1 MMDKLIYKYSLHVHL
16 IGVPCSIQNYGSLD
30 SGELAKFMREKDQSV
45 FGATIMSEIDQTM
58 KKHADNLLHVLEGV
72 SARLTQLESRTR
84 NLENSVD
91 GLKVSVENNHGST
104 DGRMRQLDNILR
116 EVCYSSILP
125 FGGIMALFCMHKIR
139 NMLCHC

>member
-1 MMDKLIYKYSLHVHL
+1 MDSTE
-16 IGVPCSIQNYGSLD
+16 P
-30 SGELAKFMREKDQSV
+30 AKVIPEKDRN
-45 FGATIMSEIDQTM
+45 FIDPTIVSEIDQTM

-104 DGRMRQLDNILR
+104 DGKMRQLENILR
-116 EVCYSSILP
+116 EVSYLSIPSFGAIVALKCIWYLVKFDD
-125 FGGIMALFCMHKIR
+125 FGGCGKLMLLVCIRLLQCFVVAKIIF
-139 NMLCHC
+139 

>member
-1 MMDKLIYKYSLHVHL
+1 MIDKLIYKFSLHVHL

-30 SGELAKFMREKDQSV
+30 SGDLAKFMQEKDRSV
-45 FGATIMSEIDQTM
+45 FDATIMSEIDQTM

-91 GLKVSVENNHGST
+91 GLKVSVENNNGST
-104 DGRMRQLDNILR
+104 DGRMRQLENILR
-116 EVCYSSILP
+116 EVCYQSILP
-125 FGGIMALFCMHKIR
+125 FGGIMALFCMHEIR
-139 NMLCHC
+139 KMLCHC

>member
-1 MMDKLIYKYSLHVHL
+1 MMDGLIYKYSLRVHL
-16 IGVPCSIQNYGSLD
+16 ISVPCSIQNYGSLD
-30 SGELAKFMREKDQSV
+30 SGELAKFMQEKDRSV
-45 FGATIMSEIDQTM
+45 FDATIMSEIDQTM
-58 KKHADNLLHVLEGV
+58 KKHTDNLLHVLEGV

-116 EVCYSSILP
+116 EVCYPSILP

-139 NMLCHC
+139 NTLCHC